1 MTVSTALTDEPDQMT
16 FTALRIDDLPLDQD
30 LTDDATVGPDLAH
43 AAHAYRSTPRA
54 LIWRNPSSDWQLLIV
69 LLPLAT
75 RLSLM
80 TNPIFGRLVRDW
92 GMGIR
97 FIGVDAE
104 QSVYDF
110 RELLTRSALVK
121 LVNALARFIEQSP
134 PVGGAT
140 AADHPALDTLFSVL
154 ADDMLTILEER
165 RDDWRRHLAREDRLL
180 IDRVGADQALGGR
193 SLFDRRS
200 RFPEFIA
207 QLRQALR
214 LQMIDVEFYGRV
226 LRSVDLR
233 EDSVES
239 RILAIVEGALDPI
252 TLAKL
257 ARTRIGAHLGCY
269 NWLRL
274 EPRSASHR
282 ASVLHK
288 LPVLA
293 QFLADRLVCGPA
305 PNPRAE
311 FAAHVAAQPRA
322 IGAPPV
328 AAAAVAAARLDE
340 VNLRLLARAI
350 DSGQDRWV
358 VEAAARYF
366 RVSDNVIRAL
376 WRNCPAALGA
386 PPEWHLRQVLLALNE
401 RPERSWPSDA
411 AAWLALKSS
420 AIPASVGSL

>member
-1 MTVSTALTDEPDQMT
+1 MT

-30 LTDDATVGPDLAH
+30 LTDAATVGPDLAQ

-80 TNPIFGRLVRDW
+80 TNPIFGRLVQDW

-97 FIGVDAE
+97 FIGVDAD

-110 RELLTRSALVK
+110 RELLHRPALTK
-121 LVNALARFIEQSP
+121 LVNALARFIDQSP
-134 PVGGAT
+134 FSSP

-154 ADDMLTILEER
+154 SDDMLTILEQR
-165 RDDWRRHLAREDRLL
+165 RADWRRHLAREDRLV
-180 IDRVGADQALGGR
+180 IDRNGSDQAPGGR

-200 RFPEFIA
+200 RFPDFLA

-233 EDSVES
+233 EDSAES
-239 RILAIVEGALDPI
+239 RVLAILEGALDPI

-257 ARTRIGAHLGCY
+257 TRTRIGAHLGCY

-282 ASVLHK
+282 ASLLHK
-288 LPVLA
+288 MPVLA
-293 QFLADRLVCGPA
+293 QFLADRLVCGPTQ
-305 PNPRAE
+305 NRRAA
-311 FAAHVAAQPRA
+311 FAAHIAAPAEASTARPDE
-322 IGAPPV
+322 AP
-328 AAAAVAAARLDE
+328 
-340 VNLRLLARAI
+340 LRLLSQAI

-358 VEAAARYF
+358 VESVARYF

-386 PPEWHLRQVLLALNE
+386 PPEWHLRQILLALNE
-401 RPERSWPSDA
+401 RPERSWPADA
-411 AAWLALKSS
+411 AGWLALKSS

>member
-1 MTVSTALTDEPDQMT
+1 MT
-16 FTALRIDDLPLDQD
+16 FTALRIDELPLDQE

-43 AAHAYRSTPRA
+43 FAHAYRSTPRA

-92 GMGIR
+92 GVGIR

-110 RELLTRSALVK
+110 RELLDRPALTK
-121 LVNALARFIEQSP
+121 LVSALARFIEQSP
-134 PVGGAT
+134 SGP
-140 AADHPALDTLFSVL
+140 AAGTTDHPALDTLFSVL
-154 ADDMLTILEER
+154 ADDMLTILQER
-165 RDDWRRHLAREDRLL
+165 RQDWRRHLAREDRLM
-180 IDRVGADQALGGR
+180 IDRIGTDQALGGR

-226 LRSVDLR
+226 LRSIDLR
-233 EDSVES
+233 EDSIES
-239 RILAIVEGALDPI
+239 RVLAIIEGALDPI

-257 ARTRIGAHLGCY
+257 TRTRIGAHLGCY

-274 EPRSASHR
+274 EPRCASHR

-288 LPVLA
+288 LPLLA

-305 PNPRAE
+305 QNRRAE
-311 FAAHVAAQPRA
+311 FAALIAAQSPRQE
-322 IGAPPV
+322 PV
-328 AAAAVAAARLDE
+328 LLAAGPAAMARVDE
-340 VNLRLLARAI
+340 INLRNLVRAI

-358 VEAAARYF
+358 VESLARYF

-386 PPEWHLRQVLLALNE
+386 PPEWHLRQILLALNE
-401 RPERSWPSDA
+401 RPERLWPSDA
-411 AAWLALKSS
+411 AGWLALKSS

>member
-1 MTVSTALTDEPDQMT
+1 MT
-16 FTALRIDDLPLDQD
+16 FTALRIDDLPLDEQ
-30 LTDDATVGPDLAH
+30 LTDAATVGPDLAH
-43 AAHAYRSTPRA
+43 FAHAYRSTPRA

-110 RELLTRSALVK
+110 RELLDRSALTK

-134 PVGGAT
+134 GSGS
-140 AADHPALDTLFSVL
+140 AAASIDHPALDTLFSVL
-154 ADDMLTILEER
+154 ADDMLTILQER
-165 RDDWRRHLAREDRLL
+165 RGDWRRHLAREDRLM
-180 IDRVGADQALGGR
+180 IDRIGTDQALGGR

-226 LRSVDLR
+226 LRSIDLR

-239 RILAIVEGALDPI
+239 RVLAIIEGALDPI

-257 ARTRIGAHLGCY
+257 TRTRIGAHLGCY

-288 LPVLA
+288 LPLLA
-293 QFLADRLVCGPA
+293 QFLADRLVGGETLSQ
-305 PNPRAE
+305 RAE
-311 FAAHVAAQPRA
+311 FAARIAAQAPRKE
-322 IGAPPV
+322 
-328 AAAAVAAARLDE
+328 AALLSAGPSTMTRLDE
-340 VNLRLLARAI
+340 AALRNLARAI

-358 VEAAARYF
+358 VESLARYF

-386 PPEWHLRQVLLALNE
+386 PPEWHLRQILLTLNE

-411 AAWLALKSS
+411 AGWLALKSS
-420 AIPASVGSL
+420 AVPASLGSL

>member
-1 MTVSTALTDEPDQMT
+1 MT
-16 FTALRIDDLPLDQD
+16 FTALRIDDLPLDRD
-30 LTDDATVGPDLAH
+30 LTDDATVGPDLAN

-92 GMGIR
+92 GLGIR

-110 RELLTRSALVK
+110 RERLDRTALTKLVK
-121 LVNALARFIEQSP
+121 ALARFIEQSP
-134 PVGGAT
+134 VSGAAPGAT
-140 AADHPALDTLFSVL
+140 DHPALDTLFSVL
-154 ADDMLTILEER
+154 ADDMLTILQER
-165 RDDWRRHLAREDRLL
+165 RGDWRRHLAREDRLM
-180 IDRVGADQALGGR
+180 IDRIGSDQALGGR

-200 RFPEFIA
+200 RFPEFLA

-239 RILAIVEGALDPI
+239 RVLSIIEGALDPI

-257 ARTRIGAHLGCY
+257 TRTRIGAHLGCY

-274 EPRSASHR
+274 EPRCASHR
-282 ASVLHK
+282 ASVLYK
-288 LPVLA
+288 LPILA
-293 QFLADRLVCGPA
+293 QFLADRMVCGPA
-305 PNPRAE
+305 QNRRAE
-311 FAAHVAAQPRA
+311 FAAHVAAQPA
-322 IGAPPV
+322 DDAGLIADVMPP
-328 AAAAVAAARLDE
+328 ASSRRDE
-340 VNLRLLARAI
+340 MNLVVLVRAI

-358 VEAAARYF
+358 VESLARYF

-376 WRNCPAALGA
+376 WRNCPPALGA
-386 PPEWHLRQVLLALNE
+386 PPEWHLRQILLALNE

-411 AAWLALKSS
+411 AGWLALKSS

>member
-1 MTVSTALTDEPDQMT
+1 MT
-16 FTALRIDDLPLDQD
+16 FTALRIDDLPLDQE

-43 AAHAYRSTPRA
+43 FAHAYRSTPRA

-110 RELLTRSALVK
+110 RELLDRAALTK
-121 LVNALARFIEQSP
+121 LVNALAQFIEQSSGTA
-134 PVGGAT
+134 GGAN
-140 AADHPALDTLFSVL
+140 DHPALDTLFSVL
-154 ADDMLTILEER
+154 ADDMLTILQER
-165 RDDWRRHLAREDRLL
+165 RQDWRRHLAREDRLM
-180 IDRVGADQALGGR
+180 IDRIGTDQALGGR

-226 LRSVDLR
+226 LRSIDLR

-239 RILAIVEGALDPI
+239 RVLAILEGALDPI

-257 ARTRIGAHLGCY
+257 TRTRIGAHLGCY

-274 EPRSASHR
+274 EPRCASHR

-288 LPVLA
+288 LPLLA
-293 QFLADRLVCGPA
+293 QFLADRLVCGPTQ
-305 PNPRAE
+305 NRRAE
-311 FAAHVAAQPRA
+311 FAALIAAQAPRREA
-322 IGAPPV
+322 ALLAAAP
-328 AAAAVAAARLDE
+328 AAAARIDE
-340 VNLRLLARAI
+340 VNLRTLVRAI

-358 VEAAARYF
+358 VESLARYF

-376 WRNCPAALGA
+376 WRNCPAPLGA
-386 PPEWHLRQVLLALNE
+386 PPEWHLRQILLALNE
-401 RPERSWPSDA
+401 RPERAWPSDA
-411 AAWLALKSS
+411 AGWLALKSS

>member
-1 MTVSTALTDEPDQMT
+1 MT
-16 FTALRIDDLPLDQD
+16 FTALRIDELPLDQE

-43 AAHAYRSTPRA
+43 FAHAYRSTPRA
-54 LIWRNPSSDWQLLIV
+54 LIWRNPSSEWQLLIV

-110 RELLTRSALVK
+110 RELLDRPALTK
-121 LVNALARFIEQSP
+121 LVTALARFIEQSP
-134 PVGGAT
+134 APSGGGT
-140 AADHPALDTLFSVL
+140 DHPALDTLFSVL
-154 ADDMLTILEER
+154 ADDMLTILQER
-165 RDDWRRHLAREDRLL
+165 RHDWRRHLAREDRLM
-180 IDRVGADQALGGR
+180 IDRIGSDQALGGR

-200 RFPEFIA
+200 RFPEFVA

-226 LRSVDLR
+226 LRSIDLR
-233 EDSVES
+233 EDSIES
-239 RILAIVEGALDPI
+239 RVLAIIEGALDPI

-257 ARTRIGAHLGCY
+257 TRTRIGAHLGCY

-274 EPRSASHR
+274 EPRCASHR

-288 LPVLA
+288 LPLLA

-305 PNPRAE
+305 QNRRAE
-311 FAAHVAAQPRA
+311 FAALIAAQAPRQEPA
-322 IGAPPV
+322 LLSAGPAGT
-328 AAAAVAAARLDE
+328 ARIDE
-340 VNLRLLARAI
+340 LNLRNLVRAI

-358 VEAAARYF
+358 VESLARYF

-386 PPEWHLRQVLLALNE
+386 PPEWHLRQILLALNE
-401 RPERSWPSDA
+401 RPERFWPSDA
-411 AAWLALKSS
+411 AGWLALKSS

>member
-1 MTVSTALTDEPDQMT
+1 MT
-16 FTALRIDDLPLDQD
+16 FTALRIDDLPLDRD
-30 LTDDATVGPDLAH
+30 LTDDATVGPDLAN

-92 GMGIR
+92 GLGIR

-110 RELLTRSALVK
+110 RELLDRPALTKLVK
-121 LVNALARFIEQSP
+121 ALARFIEQSP
-134 PVGGAT
+134 VSGA
-140 AADHPALDTLFSVL
+140 ALGASDHPALDTLFSVL
-154 ADDMLTILEER
+154 ADDMLTILQER
-165 RDDWRRHLAREDRLL
+165 RGDWRRHLAREDRLM
-180 IDRVGADQALGGR
+180 IDRIGSDQALGGR

-200 RFPEFIA
+200 RFPEFLA

-239 RILAIVEGALDPI
+239 RVLSIIEGALDPI

-257 ARTRIGAHLGCY
+257 TRTRIGAHLGCY

-274 EPRSASHR
+274 EPRCASHR
-282 ASVLHK
+282 ASVLFK
-288 LPVLA
+288 LPILA

-305 PNPRAE
+305 QNRRAE
-311 FAAHVAAQPRA
+311 FAAHVAARPA
-322 IGAPPV
+322 DDAGLIADVMPP
-328 AAAAVAAARLDE
+328 ASSRLDE
-340 VNLRLLARAI
+340 MNLVVLVRAI

-358 VEAAARYF
+358 VESLARYF
-366 RVSDNVIRAL
+366 RISDNVIRAL
-376 WRNCPAALGA
+376 WRNCPPALGA
-386 PPEWHLRQVLLALNE
+386 PPEWHLRQILLALNE

-411 AAWLALKSS
+411 AGWLALKSS

>member
-1 MTVSTALTDEPDQMT
+1 MT
-16 FTALRIDDLPLDQD
+16 FTALRIDDLPLDQE
-30 LTDDATVGPDLAH
+30 LTDDATVGPDLAQ

-54 LIWRNPSSDWQLLIV
+54 LVWRNPSSDWQLLIV

-110 RELLTRSALVK
+110 RELLDRSALSK

-134 PVGGAT
+134 VAGSGAG

-154 ADDMLTILEER
+154 ADDMLTILQER
-165 RDDWRRHLAREDRLL
+165 RDDWRRHLAREDRLM
-180 IDRVGADQALGGR
+180 IDRVGTDQAPGGR
-193 SLFDRRS
+193 SFFDRRS

-214 LQMIDVEFYGRV
+214 MQMIDVEFYGRV

-233 EDSVES
+233 EDSIES

-257 ARTRIGAHLGCY
+257 SRTRIGPHLGCY

-288 LPVLA
+288 LPALA

-305 PNPRAE
+305 QNRRAE
-311 FAAHVAAQPRA
+311 FAAHIAAQPA
-322 IGAPPV
+322 ASGPASATGQ
-328 AAAAVAAARLDE
+328 AAAGGGRLDE
-340 VNLRLLARAI
+340 VNLRLLVRAI

-358 VEAAARYF
+358 VESLARYF
-366 RVSDNVIRAL
+366 RVSDNVIRGL

-386 PPEWHLRQVLLALNE
+386 PPEWHLRQILLALNE

-411 AAWLALKSS
+411 AGWLALKSS

>member
-1 MTVSTALTDEPDQMT
+1 MT
-16 FTALRIDDLPLDQD
+16 FTALGIDDLPLDQD
-30 LTDDATVGPDLAH
+30 LTDDATVGPDLAQG
-43 AAHAYRSTPRA
+43 AHAYLSTPRA

-110 RELLTRSALVK
+110 RELLDRSALAK
-121 LVNALARFIEQSP
+121 LVTALARVIEPSP
-134 PVGGAT
+134 ATGA
-140 AADHPALDTLFSVL
+140 AGSADHPALDTLFSVL
-154 ADDMLTILEER
+154 ADDMLTILQER
-165 RDDWRRHLAREDRLL
+165 RDDWRRHLAREDRLM
-180 IDRVGADQALGGR
+180 IDRIGTDQALGGR

-214 LQMIDVEFYGRV
+214 LQLIDIEFYGRV
-226 LRSVDLR
+226 LRSIDLR
-233 EDSVES
+233 EDSIES
-239 RILAIVEGALDPI
+239 RVLSIIEGALDPI

-257 ARTRIGAHLGCY
+257 TRTRIGAHLGCY

-274 EPRSASHR
+274 EPRTASHR

-288 LPVLA
+288 LPLLA
-293 QFLADRLVCGPA
+293 QFLADKLVCGPA
-305 PNPRAE
+305 PNRRAE
-311 FAAHVAAQPRA
+311 FAAHVAAQVPGQESGLAART
-322 IGAPPV
+322 
-328 AAAAVAAARLDE
+328 AAAGAYRLDE
-340 VNLRLLARAI
+340 VNLRLLVRAI

-358 VEAAARYF
+358 VEALARYF

-376 WRNCPAALGA
+376 WRACPAALGA
-386 PPEWHLRQVLLALNE
+386 PPEWHLRQILLALNE

-411 AAWLALKSS
+411 AGWLALKSS

>member
-1 MTVSTALTDEPDQMT
+1 MT
-16 FTALRIDDLPLDQD
+16 FTALRIDELPLDQE

-43 AAHAYRSTPRA
+43 FAHAYRSTPRA

-92 GMGIR
+92 GVGIR

-110 RELLTRSALVK
+110 RELLDGPALTK
-121 LVNALARFIEQSP
+121 LVSALARFIEQSP
-134 PVGGAT
+134 SGP
-140 AADHPALDTLFSVL
+140 AAGTTDHPALDTLFSVL
-154 ADDMLTILEER
+154 ADDMLTILQER
-165 RDDWRRHLAREDRLL
+165 RQDWRRHLAREDRLM
-180 IDRVGADQALGGR
+180 IDRIGTDQALGGR

-226 LRSVDLR
+226 LRSIDLR
-233 EDSVES
+233 EDSIES
-239 RILAIVEGALDPI
+239 RVLAIIEGALDPI

-257 ARTRIGAHLGCY
+257 TRTRIGAHLGCY

-274 EPRSASHR
+274 EPRCASHR

-288 LPVLA
+288 LPLLA

-305 PNPRAE
+305 QNRRAE
-311 FAAHVAAQPRA
+311 FAALIAAQSPRQE
-322 IGAPPV
+322 PV
-328 AAAAVAAARLDE
+328 LLAAGPAAMARVDE
-340 VNLRLLARAI
+340 INLRNLVRAI

-358 VEAAARYF
+358 VESLARYF

-386 PPEWHLRQVLLALNE
+386 PPEWHLRQILLALNE
-401 RPERSWPSDA
+401 RPERLWPSDA
-411 AAWLALKSS
+411 AGWLALKSS

>member
-1 MTVSTALTDEPDQMT
+1 MT

-30 LTDDATVGPDLAH
+30 LTDDATVGPDLAN

-110 RELLTRSALVK
+110 RELLSRSALTK
-121 LVNALARFIEQSP
+121 LVNALARFIEQAP
-134 PVGGAT
+134 PAGSSAA

-154 ADDMLTILEER
+154 ADDMLTILQER
-165 RDDWRRHLAREDRLL
+165 RDDWRRHLAREDRLM
-180 IDRVGADQALGGR
+180 IDRVGTDQALGGR

-233 EDSVES
+233 EDSAES

-274 EPRSASHR
+274 EPRTASHR

-293 QFLADRLVCGPA
+293 QFLADRLVCGPT
-305 PNPRAE
+305 PNRRAE
-311 FAAHVAAQPRA
+311 FAAHVASQPAVR
-322 IGAPPV
+322 GLP
-328 AAAAVAAARLDE
+328 AAGDAVAAATARLEE
-340 VNLRLLARAI
+340 VNLRLLVRAI

-358 VEAAARYF
+358 VEAVARYF

-376 WRNCPAALGA
+376 WRNCPEALGA

-401 RPERSWPSDA
+401 RPERTWPSDA
-411 AAWLALKSS
+411 AGWLALKSS

>member
-1 MTVSTALTDEPDQMT
+1 MS
-16 FTALRIDDLPLDQD
+16 FSALRIDDLPLDQE
-30 LTDDATVGPDLAH
+30 LTDDATVGPELAQ

-110 RELLTRSALVK
+110 RELLTRPALAKLVK
-121 LVNALARFIEQSP
+121 ALARFIEQSP
-134 PVGGAT
+134 PAGSSAAT
-140 AADHPALDTLFSVL
+140 ADHPALDTLFSVL

-165 RDDWRRHLAREDRLL
+165 RDDWRRHLAREDRLMV
-180 IDRVGADQALGGR
+180 DRFGTDQALGGR

-305 PNPRAE
+305 PNPRAA
-311 FAAHVAAQPRA
+311 FAAHVASQPVG
-322 IGAPPV
+322 IGTPAAADAAV
-328 AAAAVAAARLDE
+328 AAAAAAARLDE
-340 VNLRLLARAI
+340 VNLRLLTRAI

-358 VEAAARYF
+358 VEAVARSF

-401 RPERSWPSDA
+401 RPERTWPSDA
-411 AAWLALKSS
+411 AGWLALKSS
-420 AIPASVGSL
+420 AVPASVGSL

>member
-1 MTVSTALTDEPDQMT
+1 MT
-16 FTALRIDDLPLDQD
+16 FSALRIDDLPLDQD
-30 LTDDATVGPDLAH
+30 LTDDATVGPDLAQ

-92 GMGIR
+92 GLGIR

-110 RELLTRSALVK
+110 RELLHRPALTK

-134 PVGGAT
+134 MSGAAGGS
-140 AADHPALDTLFSVL
+140 ADHPALDTLFSVL
-154 ADDMLTILEER
+154 SGDMLTILEER
-165 RDDWRRHLAREDRLL
+165 RDDWRRHLAREDRLM
-180 IDRVGADQALGGR
+180 IDRIGTDQAPGGR

-200 RFPEFIA
+200 RFPDFMA

-226 LRSVDLR
+226 LRSIDLR

-239 RILAIVEGALDPI
+239 RVLSILEGALDPI

-257 ARTRIGAHLGCY
+257 TRTRIGAHLGCY

-274 EPRSASHR
+274 EPRCASHR

-305 PNPRAE
+305 QNQRAE
-311 FAAHVAAQPRA
+311 FAARIAAEPAGGAKPGTSIPVIAAQ
-322 IGAPPV
+322 V
-328 AAAAVAAARLDE
+328 DE
-340 VNLRLLARAI
+340 ANLRVLARAI

-358 VEAAARYF
+358 VESLARYF
-366 RVSDNVIRAL
+366 RVSDNVLRAL

-386 PPEWHLRQVLLALNE
+386 PPEWHLRQILLALNE

-411 AAWLALKSS
+411 AGWLLLKSS

>member
-1 MTVSTALTDEPDQMT
+1 MT
-16 FTALRIDDLPLDQD
+16 FTALRIDDLPLDRD
-30 LTDDATVGPDLAH
+30 LTDDATVGPDLAQ

-110 RELLTRSALVK
+110 RELLDRPALTK

-134 PVGGAT
+134 VAGSTPG

-154 ADDMLTILEER
+154 AEDMLTILQER
-165 RDDWRRHLAREDRLL
+165 REDWRRHLAREDRLM
-180 IDRVGADQALGGR
+180 IDRVGTDQAPGGR
-193 SLFDRRS
+193 SFFDRRS

-214 LQMIDVEFYGRV
+214 QQMIDVEFYGRV

-233 EDSVES
+233 EDSIES
-239 RILAIVEGALDPI
+239 RILAIIEGALDPI

-257 ARTRIGAHLGCY
+257 SRTRIGAHLGCY

-274 EPRSASHR
+274 DPRTASHR

-288 LPVLA
+288 LPILA
-293 QFLADRLVCGPA
+293 QFLADRLVCGPVY
-305 PNPRAE
+305 NRRAE
-311 FAAHVAAQPRA
+311 FAAHIAAQ
-322 IGAPPV
+322 APQEEASSRSANLLP
-328 AAAAVAAARLDE
+328 AGAARLDE
-340 VNLRLLARAI
+340 VNLRLLVRAI

-358 VEAAARYF
+358 VESLARYF
-366 RVSDNVIRAL
+366 RIPDNVIRAL
-376 WRNCPAALGA
+376 WRNCPPALGA
-386 PPEWHLRQVLLALNE
+386 PPEWHLRQILLALND

-411 AAWLALKSS
+411 AGWLAFKSS

>member
-1 MTVSTALTDEPDQMT
+1 MT
-16 FTALRIDDLPLDQD
+16 FSALRIDDLALDQD
-30 LTDDATVGPDLAH
+30 LTDDATVGPELAQ

-54 LIWRNPSSDWQLLIV
+54 LIWRNPSSEWQLLIV

-110 RELLTRSALVK
+110 RELLHRPALTK

-134 PVGGAT
+134 VSGSAAG

-154 ADDMLTILEER
+154 SGDMLTILEER
-165 RDDWRRHLAREDRLL
+165 RNDWRRHLAREDRLM
-180 IDRVGADQALGGR
+180 IDRNGTDQAPGGR

-200 RFPEFIA
+200 RFPDFLA

-214 LQMIDVEFYGRV
+214 MQMIDVEFYGRV
-226 LRSVDLR
+226 LRSIDLR
-233 EDSVES
+233 EDTVES
-239 RILAIVEGALDPI
+239 RVLAILEGALDPI

-257 ARTRIGAHLGCY
+257 TRTRIGAHLGCY

-274 EPRSASHR
+274 EPRCASHR
-282 ASVLHK
+282 ASVLYK
-288 LPVLA
+288 MPVLA

-305 PNPRAE
+305 QNRRAE
-311 FAAHVAAQPRA
+311 FAARIAAEP
-322 IGAPPV
+322 IGTPTSRPGLALPDS
-328 AAAAVAAARLDE
+328 ARLDE
-340 VNLRLLARAI
+340 AHLRMLARAI

-358 VEAAARYF
+358 VESLARYF

-386 PPEWHLRQVLLALNE
+386 PPEWHLRQILLALNE
-401 RPERSWPSDA
+401 RPERSWPPDA
-411 AAWLALKSS
+411 AGWLGLKSS

>member
-1 MTVSTALTDEPDQMT
+1 MS
-16 FTALRIDDLPLDQD
+16 FSALRIDDLPLDQE
-30 LTDDATVGPDLAH
+30 LTDDATVGPELAQ

-110 RELLTRSALVK
+110 RELLTRPALAKLVK
-121 LVNALARFIEQSP
+121 ALARFIEQSP
-134 PVGGAT
+134 PAGSSAAT
-140 AADHPALDTLFSVL
+140 ADHPALDTLFSVL

-165 RDDWRRHLAREDRLL
+165 RDDWRRHLAREDRLMV
-180 IDRVGADQALGGR
+180 DRFGTDQALGGR

-282 ASVLHK
+282 ASVLH
-288 LPVLA
+288 
-293 QFLADRLVCGPA
+293 
-305 PNPRAE
+305 
-311 FAAHVAAQPRA
+311 
-322 IGAPPV
+322 
-328 AAAAVAAARLDE
+328 
-340 VNLRLLARAI
+340 
-350 DSGQDRWV
+350 
-358 VEAAARYF
+358 
-366 RVSDNVIRAL
+366 
-376 WRNCPAALGA
+376 
-386 PPEWHLRQVLLALNE
+386 
-401 RPERSWPSDA
+401 
-411 AAWLALKSS
+411 
-420 AIPASVGSL
+420 

>member
-1 MTVSTALTDEPDQMT
+1 MT
-16 FTALRIDDLPLDQD
+16 FTAIRIDDLALDQE
-30 LTDDATVGPDLAH
+30 LTEDATVGPELAQ

-54 LIWRNPSSDWQLLIV
+54 LVWRNPSSEWQLLVV

-110 RELLTRSALVK
+110 RDLLHPRALGKLVK
-121 LVNALARFIEQSP
+121 ALARFVEQSP
-134 PVGGAT
+134 IAGSAGGA
-140 AADHPALDTLFSVL
+140 AHPALDMLFSVL
-154 ADDMLTILEER
+154 ADDMLTILESR
-165 RDDWRRHLAREDRLL
+165 RDDWRRHLAREDRLA
-180 IDRVGADQALGGR
+180 IDRIGSDQAPGGR
-193 SLFDRRS
+193 SLFDRRT
-200 RFPEFIA
+200 RFPDFLA

-226 LRSVDLR
+226 LRSIDLR

-239 RILAIVEGALDPI
+239 RILAILEGALDPV

-257 ARTRIGAHLGCY
+257 GRTRIGPHLGCY

-274 EPRSASHR
+274 EPRLAAHR
-282 ASVLHK
+282 ASVLYK
-288 LPVLA
+288 MPVLA
-293 QFLADRLVCGPA
+293 QFLADQGLCGAA
-305 PNPRAE
+305 PDRRSV
-311 FAAHVAAQPRA
+311 FARQIATGAHEPGQAS
-322 IGAPPV
+322 
-328 AAAAVAAARLDE
+328 AAAAAARRDE
-340 VNLRLLARAI
+340 ASVRSLLRAI

-358 VEAAARYF
+358 IESLAQYF
-366 RVSDNVIRAL
+366 RVSDNLVRAL

-386 PPEWHLRQVLLALNE
+386 PPEWHLRQILLALNE
-401 RPERSWPSDA
+401 RPERNWPSDA
-411 AAWLALKSS
+411 AGWLAFKSS
-420 AIPASVGSL
+420 AVPAAIDPR

>member
-1 MTVSTALTDEPDQMT
+1 
-16 FTALRIDDLPLDQD
+16 
-30 LTDDATVGPDLAH
+30 
-43 AAHAYRSTPRA
+43 
-54 LIWRNPSSDWQLLIV
+54 
-69 LLPLAT
+69 
-75 RLSLM
+75 
-80 TNPIFGRLVRDW
+80 
-92 GMGIR
+92 
-97 FIGVDAE
+97 
-104 QSVYDF
+104 
-110 RELLTRSALVK
+110 
-121 LVNALARFIEQSP
+121 
-134 PVGGAT
+134 
-140 AADHPALDTLFSVL
+140 
-154 ADDMLTILEER
+154 MLTILQER
-165 RDDWRRHLAREDRLL
+165 RDDWRRHLAREDRLM
-180 IDRVGADQALGGR
+180 IDRVGTDQALGGR

-239 RILAIVEGALDPI
+239 RVLSILEGALDPI

-257 ARTRIGAHLGCY
+257 TRTRIGAHLGCY

-274 EPRSASHR
+274 EPRCASHR
-282 ASVLHK
+282 ASVLYK

-293 QFLADRLVCGPA
+293 QFLADRLVCGPTQ
-305 PNPRAE
+305 NRRAE
-311 FAAHVAAQPRA
+311 FAAHIAAQPS
-322 IGAPPV
+322 GSE
-328 AAAAVAAARLDE
+328 AALLAARDARRRCARIDE
-340 VNLRLLARAI
+340 VNLRMLVRAI

-358 VEAAARYF
+358 VESVARYF

-386 PPEWHLRQVLLALNE
+386 PPEWHLRQILLALNE

-411 AAWLALKSS
+411 AGWLALKSS

>member
-1 MTVSTALTDEPDQMT
+1 MT
-16 FTALRIDDLPLDQD
+16 FAALRIDDLPLDQD
-30 LTDDATVGPDLAH
+30 LTDDATVGPDLAQ

-54 LIWRNPSSDWQLLIV
+54 LIWRNPSSEWQLLIV

-97 FIGVDAE
+97 FIGVDSE

-110 RELLTRSALVK
+110 RELLDRPALTK
-121 LVNALARFIEQSP
+121 LVNALAHFIEQSP
-134 PVGGAT
+134 VSGSAT
-140 AADHPALDTLFSVL
+140 GVADHPALDTLFSVL
-154 ADDMLTILEER
+154 SSDMLTILEER
-165 RDDWRRHLAREDRLL
+165 RDDWRRHLAREDRLM
-180 IDRVGADQALGGR
+180 IDRNGTDQAPGGR

-200 RFPEFIA
+200 RFPDFIG

-226 LRSVDLR
+226 LRSIDLR
-233 EDSVES
+233 EDTIES
-239 RILAIVEGALDPI
+239 RVLAILEGALDPI

-257 ARTRIGAHLGCY
+257 TRTRIGAHLGCY

-274 EPRSASHR
+274 EPRCASHR
-282 ASVLHK
+282 ASVLYK
-288 LPVLA
+288 MPVLA

-305 PNPRAE
+305 QNRRAQ
-311 FAAHVAAQPRA
+311 FAAHIAAEPA
-322 IGAPPV
+322 GNSEHGALATSP
-328 AAAAVAAARLDE
+328 RLDE
-340 VNLRLLARAI
+340 AHLHMLTRAI

-358 VEAAARYF
+358 VESLARYF
-366 RVSDNVIRAL
+366 RISDNVIRAL

-386 PPEWHLRQVLLALNE
+386 PPEWHLRQILLALNE

-411 AAWLALKSS
+411 AGWLALKSS

>member
-1 MTVSTALTDEPDQMT
+1 MT
-16 FTALRIDDLPLDQD
+16 FSALRIDDLPLDRD
-30 LTDDATVGPDLAH
+30 LTDDATVGPDLAQ

-54 LIWRNPSSDWQLLIV
+54 LIWRNPSSEWQLLIV

-110 RELLTRSALVK
+110 RELLDRPALTKLVK
-121 LVNALARFIEQSP
+121 ALARFIEQSP
-134 PVGGAT
+134 VSGSTAA

-154 ADDMLTILEER
+154 SGDMLTILQQR
-165 RDDWRRHLAREDRLL
+165 RADWRRHLAREDRLM
-180 IDRVGADQALGGR
+180 IDRNGTDQAPGGR

-200 RFPEFIA
+200 RFPDFLG

-226 LRSVDLR
+226 LRSIDLR

-239 RILAIVEGALDPI
+239 RVLSILEGALDPI

-257 ARTRIGAHLGCY
+257 TRTRIGAHLGCY

-274 EPRSASHR
+274 EPRCASHR
-282 ASVLHK
+282 ASVLYK
-288 LPVLA
+288 MPVLA
-293 QFLADRLVCGPA
+293 QFLADRLVCGAA
-305 PNPRAE
+305 PNQRAE
-311 FAAHVAAQPRA
+311 FAAHIAAGP
-322 IGAPPV
+322 
-328 AAAAVAAARLDE
+328 AARSTSRTALTSTESARLDE
-340 VNLRLLARAI
+340 AHLRMLARAI

-358 VEAAARYF
+358 VESLARFF
-366 RVSDNVIRAL
+366 RVSDNLIRAL
-376 WRNCPAALGA
+376 WRNCPVALGA
-386 PPEWHLRQVLLALNE
+386 PPEWHLRQILLALNE
-401 RPERSWPSDA
+401 RPERSWPSDTA
-411 AAWLALKSS
+411 GWLALKSS